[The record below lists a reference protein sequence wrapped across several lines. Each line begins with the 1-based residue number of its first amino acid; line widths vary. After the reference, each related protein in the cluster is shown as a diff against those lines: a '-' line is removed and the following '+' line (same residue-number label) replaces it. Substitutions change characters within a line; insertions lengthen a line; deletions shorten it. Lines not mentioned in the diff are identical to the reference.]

1 MSNPNAQLWRQCIAC
16 RPLACYTFSRMRHEL
31 SEYGAGQR
39 VKDVAA
45 VGLFLWLCAM
55 SGKRIYSDAET
66 NEMPWIAVAVIFGL
80 LAADFISG
88 FVHWL
93 GDTWGSIDMPVL
105 GKAFIRPFREHHV
118 DPKAIT
124 RHDFFETNGNN
135 CFVSLPVVALTA
147 FGPLPAGS
155 AGTFTA
161 TFLVAM
167 VIWVFLTNQI
177 HKWSH
182 MDAPPA
188 WIAAMQ
194 RMRLI
199 LPPDHHQIHHTAP
212 YHRYYCIT
220 NGWMNPVL
228 EKIRFFPLLEKT
240 ISAATGLEPR
250 AEDHKTTVL
259 V

>member
-1 MSNPNAQLWRQCIAC
+1 MSN
-16 RPLACYTFSRMRHEL
+16 EL
-31 SEYGAGQR
+31 SEYGPVQR
-39 VKDVAA
+39 AKDVVA
-45 VGLFLWLCAM
+45 VGVFLWLCAV
-55 SGKRIYSDAET
+55 SSKRIYAEA
-66 NEMPWIAVAVIFGL
+66 EAGDWPWLPGAVAAGL

-135 CFVSLPVVALTA
+135 CFVSIPIVAATA
-147 FGPLPAGS
+147 FGPLPAGA
-155 AGTFTA
+155 AGPILA
-161 TFLVAM
+161 TFLVGM
-167 VIWVFLTNQI
+167 VLWVFLTNQI

-188 WIAAMQ
+188 WIAALQ
-194 RMRLI
+194 RLHLI

-228 EKIRFFPLLEKT
+228 DKLRFFPILEKA
-240 ISAATGLEPR
+240 ISGSTGIEPR
-250 AEDHKTTVL
+250 AEDHKTTAAA
-259 V
+259 